1 MSDRMS
7 VDLHIHST
15 MSDGTM
21 SPTEIVDLAYK
32 KGLSCIAL
40 TDHDTVAGNQ
50 EAQQRGDVIGLEVI
64 SGMELSVS
72 FEEFNVHLLGYL
84 IDSENVSLL
93 RSLHTLQEAR
103 ETRNREIL
111 HILEVNGIH
120 ITEKELQKVSG
131 TGQTGRPHIAKIL
144 MEKQVVRSMD
154 EAFDK
159 YLGRDGSAYVSRFV
173 LDMKSAVDVIHT
185 AGGLA
190 VVAHPYHLIKNDMIS
205 GEILLR
211 LKELGVDGIETYY
224 PTHSRKFRKQL
235 IKLAEKYGL
244 LLTGGSDYHGTIRR
258 GTTLAGGKGVSVPAE
273 LVEIMRRTRN
283 LRQGI
288 SIK

>member
-1 MSDRMS
+1 MS

-50 EAQQRGDVIGLEVI
+50 EAQERGDVVGLEVI

-111 HILEVNGIH
+111 QILGISGIH
-120 ITEKELQKVSG
+120 ITEEELQKVSG

-144 MEKQVVRSMD
+144 MEKKVVRSMD
-154 EAFDK
+154 EAFEK

-173 LDMKSAVDVIHT
+173 LDMKSAVDVIHK

-205 GEILLR
+205 GEILFR

-283 LRQGI
+283 VHQGM

>member
-1 MSDRMS
+1 MS

-50 EAQQRGDVIGLEVI
+50 EAQKRGEVVGLEVI

-103 ETRNREIL
+103 ETRNHEIL
-111 HILEVNGIH
+111 HILDVSGIH
-120 ITEKELQKVSG
+120 IAEKELQKVSG

-144 MEKQVVRSMD
+144 MEKKVVRSMD
-154 EAFDK
+154 EAFEK

-205 GEILLR
+205 GEILFR

-235 IKLAEKYGL
+235 IKLAEQYGL

-273 LVEIMRRTRN
+273 LVEIMRRTRDMHP
-283 LRQGI
+283 GI

>member
-1 MSDRMS
+1 MSI
-7 VDLHIHST
+7 DLHIHST

-21 SPTEIVDLAYK
+21 SPSEIVDLAYK

-50 EAQQRGDVIGLEVI
+50 EAQERGDVVGLDVI

-72 FEEFNVHLLGYL
+72 FEEFNLHLLGYL
-84 IDSENVSLL
+84 VDSENVFLL
-93 RSLHTLQEAR
+93 RSLHALQEAR
-103 ETRNREIL
+103 QTRNLKIL
-111 HILEVNGIH
+111 GILKESGIQ

-131 TGQTGRPHIAKIL
+131 AGQTGRPHIAKIL
-144 MEKQVVRSMD
+144 MEKTVVRSMD
-154 EAFDK
+154 EAFEK
-159 YLGRDGSAYVSRFV
+159 YLGRDGSAYVNRFV
-173 LDMKSAVDVIHT
+173 LDIKSAADVIHQ

-190 VVAHPYHLIKNDMIS
+190 VVAHPYHLLKNDMTS

-211 LKELGVDGIETYY
+211 LKELGVDGIEAYY

-235 IKLAEKYGL
+235 IKLAEKYEL

-258 GTTLAGGKGVSVPAE
+258 GTTLAGGKGVSVPDE
-273 LVEIMRRTRN
+273 LLEIMRRTRN
-283 LRQGI
+283 MHQGI
-288 SIK
+288 LIK

>member
-50 EAQQRGDVIGLEVI
+50 EAQERGDVVGLEVI

-111 HILEVNGIH
+111 HILEVSGIH

-144 MEKQVVRSMD
+144 MEKKVVRSMD
-154 EAFDK
+154 EAFEK

-173 LDMKSAVDVIHT
+173 LDMKSAVDVIHK

-205 GEILLR
+205 GEILFR

-283 LRQGI
+283 VHQGM

>member
-1 MSDRMS
+1 MS

-21 SPTEIVDLAYK
+21 SPSEIVDLAHK

-50 EAQQRGDVIGLEVI
+50 EAKERGAAVGLDVI
-64 SGMELSVS
+64 SGLELSVS
-72 FEEFNVHLLGYL
+72 FEESNLHLLGYL
-84 IDSENVSLL
+84 IDSDNISLL
-93 RSLHTLQEAR
+93 KALDKIQLAR
-103 ETRNREIL
+103 DTRNSEIIN
-111 HILEVNGIH
+111 ILNTNGIP

-131 TGQTGRPHIAKIL
+131 AGQAGRPHIAKIL
-144 MEKQVVRSMD
+144 LEKKVVRSMD

-159 YLGRDGSAYVSRFV
+159 YLGRDGVAYVSRFV
-173 LDMKSAVDVIHT
+173 LDLESAVEVIHQ

-190 VVAHPYHLIKNDMIS
+190 VVAHPYHLLKDDTTS
-205 GEILLR
+205 GEILTC
-211 LKELGVDGIETYY
+211 LKELGVDGIEAYY

-235 IKLAEKYGL
+235 VKLAEKHGL

-258 GTTLAGGKGVSVPAE
+258 GTTLAGGKGVSVPEE
-273 LVEIMRRTRN
+273 LIEVMHRTRN
-283 LRQGI
+283 LNQNI
-288 SIK
+288 SYK

>member
-1 MSDRMS
+1 MS

-50 EAQQRGDVIGLEVI
+50 EAQQRGDVVGLEVI

-72 FEEFNVHLLGYL
+72 FEGLNVHLLGYL

-111 HILEVNGIH
+111 HILDGNGIH

-144 MEKQVVRSMD
+144 MEKKVVRSMD
-154 EAFDK
+154 EAFDT

-173 LDMKSAVDVIHT
+173 LDMKSAVDVIHK

-205 GEILLR
+205 GEILLH

>member
-1 MSDRMS
+1 MS

-50 EAQQRGDVIGLEVI
+50 EAQERGDVVGLEVI

-111 HILEVNGIH
+111 HILEVSGIH

-144 MEKQVVRSMD
+144 MEKKVVRSMD
-154 EAFDK
+154 EAFEK

-173 LDMKSAVDVIHT
+173 LDMKSAVDVIHK

-205 GEILLR
+205 GEILFR

-283 LRQGI
+283 VHQGM

>member
-1 MSDRMS
+1 MSI
-7 VDLHIHST
+7 DLHIHST

-21 SPTEIVDLAYK
+21 SPSEIVDLAHK

-40 TDHDTVAGNQ
+40 TDHDTVSGNQ
-50 EAQQRGDVIGLEVI
+50 EAQERGDVVGLDVI

-84 IDSENVSLL
+84 VDSEDVSLL

-103 ETRNREIL
+103 ETRNCEIL
-111 HILEVNGIH
+111 QILEASGIH

-144 MEKQVVRSMD
+144 MEKKVVRSMD
-154 EAFDK
+154 EAFEK

-173 LDMKSAVDVIHT
+173 LDIKSAVDVIHQ

-190 VVAHPYHLIKNDMIS
+190 VVAHPYHLLKNDMTS

-224 PTHSRKFRKQL
+224 PTHSRQFRKQL

-258 GTTLAGGKGVSVPAE
+258 GTTLAGGKGVSVPDE
-273 LVEIMRRTRN
+273 LVDIMRRTRN
-283 LRQGI
+283 VHQI
-288 SIK
+288 

>member
-1 MSDRMS
+1 MSI
-7 VDLHIHST
+7 DLHIHST

-21 SPTEIVDLAYK
+21 SPSEIVDLAHK

-40 TDHDTVAGNQ
+40 SDHDTVAGNQ
-50 EAQQRGDVIGLEVI
+50 EAQERGDVVGLDVI

-72 FEEFNVHLLGYL
+72 FEESNVHLLGYL
-84 IDSENVSLL
+84 IDSENGSLL

-111 HILEVNGIH
+111 RILEESGIH

-144 MEKQVVRSMD
+144 MEKKVVRSMD
-154 EAFDK
+154 EAFEK

-173 LDMKSAVDVIHT
+173 LDIKSAVDVIHK

-190 VVAHPYHLIKNDMIS
+190 VVAHPYHLLKNDMTS

-258 GTTLAGGKGVSVPAE
+258 GTTLAGGKGVSVPEALIE
-273 LVEIMRRTRN
+273 VMRRTRAA
-283 LRQGI
+283 
-288 SIK
+288 S

>member
-1 MSDRMS
+1 MS

-50 EAQQRGDVIGLEVI
+50 EAQERGDVVGLDVI

-72 FEEFNVHLLGYL
+72 FEESNVHLLGYL
-84 IDSENVSLL
+84 IDSENGSLL

-111 HILEVNGIH
+111 RILEESGIH

-144 MEKQVVRSMD
+144 MEKKVVRSMD
-154 EAFDK
+154 EAFEK
-159 YLGRDGSAYVSRFV
+159 YLGRWKCIRKSICSR
-173 LDMKSAVDVIHT
+173 
-185 AGGLA
+185 
-190 VVAHPYHLIKNDMIS
+190 Y
-205 GEILLR
+205 
-211 LKELGVDGIETYY
+211 
-224 PTHSRKFRKQL
+224 
-235 IKLAEKYGL
+235 
-244 LLTGGSDYHGTIRR
+244 
-258 GTTLAGGKGVSVPAE
+258 
-273 LVEIMRRTRN
+273 
-283 LRQGI
+283 
-288 SIK
+288 